1 MGNSRNCFRPLK
13 IVTYGT
19 VYTEHMPIAKENVQ
33 KHLGLFLDG
42 KLNFLRH
49 IYEKI
54 KKINKVINV
63 TKKTQL
69 IIATFFIEALK
80 AIER

>member
-1 MGNSRNCFRPLK
+1 MGNWRNCFHPLK

-19 VYTEHMPIAKENVQ
+19 VYTENMPIVKENVQ
-33 KHLGLFLDG
+33 KHLGLFHDG

-54 KKINKVINV
+54 KKVNKAINV

-69 IIATFFIEALK
+69 IATFFIEVLK
-80 AIER
+80 EIER